1 MRNDVRSRFPLLLIV
16 ALAACAKKENA
27 PEPAPPAAA
36 APPTVH
42 VTATDYAFQA
52 PDTLPAGLTSFHL
65 MNNGKE
71 PHHLVLMK
79 LNEGQKAEDLAKMD
93 MRAPIP
99 ANLVLLGGPN
109 PAAPSGAAE
118 ATVNLK
124 PGRYAMYCMIPAPDG
139 QPHLM
144 KGMVRE
150 LVVTPAQTTVAE
162 PTADDT
168 LKLGDY
174 SFEFSKPLSS
184 GHHVLRVED
193 AGSQP
198 HELVI
203 VKLEPGKTVEQFV
216 QWTEKMQ
223 GPPPGS
229 FLGGV
234 SPISAGEVSFITLDL
249 SPGEY
254 GLMCF
259 FPDAKD
265 MKPHFMHGMMKQVN
279 VM

>member
-1 MRNDVRSRFPLLLIV
+1 MRTAVWLRFPLLL
-16 ALAACAKKENA
+16 LAGGACAKKENA

-65 MNNGKE
+65 MNEGKE
-71 PHHLVLMK
+71 PHHLVMMK
-79 LNEGQKAEDLAKMD
+79 LAEGQTAADLAKLD
-93 MRAPIP
+93 PKAPVP

-109 PAAPSGAAE
+109 PAGPSGAAE
-118 ATVNLK
+118 ATINLK

-150 LVVTPAQTTVAE
+150 LVVIPAQTTVAE
-162 PTADDT
+162 PAADDT
-168 LKLGDY
+168 LKLTDY
-174 SFEFSKPLSS
+174 SFEFSKPLSG

-193 AGSQP
+193 AGAQP
-198 HELVI
+198 HEFVI
-203 VKLEPGKTVEQFV
+203 VKLEPGKTVAQFV

-234 SPISAGEVSFITLDL
+234 SPMSAGEASFITLDL

-254 GLMCF
+254 GLICF
-259 FPDAKD
+259 FPDSKD

>member
-1 MRNDVRSRFPLLLIV
+1 MRSDGKRFLPVLLFAVLGG
-16 ALAACAKKENA
+16 CTKTEKA
-27 PEPAPPAAA
+27 PEAAPPAAV
-36 APPTVH
+36 APPQVH

-65 MNNGKE
+65 MNDGKE
-71 PHHLVLMK
+71 VHHLVL
-79 LNEGQKAEDLAKMD
+79 LRLGEGQTIADLQKMD
-93 MRAPIP
+93 PKAPMP
-99 ANLVLLGGPN
+99 ANLVLIGGPN
-109 PAAPSGAAE
+109 PATPQGVAE

-124 PGRYAMYCMIPAPDG
+124 PGKYAMFCLIPGPDG

-144 KGMVRE
+144 KGMIRE
-150 LVVTPAQTTVAE
+150 LTVTAAQTTVAE
-162 PTADDT
+162 PAATDT
-168 LKLGDY
+168 LKLTDFAFNFG
-174 SFEFSKPLSS
+174 KPLTS

-193 AGSQP
+193 SGPQL
-198 HELVI
+198 HELVL
-203 VKLEPGKTVEQFV
+203 VKLEPGKTVEQMV

-234 SPISAGEVSFITLDL
+234 SPMSAGEASFVTLDL

-254 GLMCF
+254 GLICF
-259 FPDAKD
+259 LPDTKD
-265 MKPHFMHGMMKQVN
+265 MKPHFMHGMMKQIN